1 MHPALRQCLSICKD
15 HLNTTTLANCS
26 GFRYSFIYLFRF
38 WILEWLSWF
47 QNKQWFFSSVMKCQ
61 NNIILN
67 QNLILRLKHHNCICT
82 TLPVYWHH
90 LHPKS
95 NHRQFLLR
103 QRLKNYLLSR
113 ACKSDG
119 WYSYSKVRGVTRCVC
134 WIVLPKT
141 IVVELKKERP
151 GTLWTSTKGQ

>member
-1 MHPALRQCLSICKD
+1 MSCIQHCDNVWAYAKITWTQQPLLIVQG
-15 HLNTTTLANCS
+15 S
-26 GFRYSFIYLFRF
+26 GKVLLIYLFRF
-38 WILEWLSWF
+38 WILERLSWF

-103 QRLKNYLLSR
+103 QRLKNYLVEHVNLMMIFLQQGQRSNQVCLLDCFYQKLS
-113 ACKSDG
+113 
-119 WYSYSKVRGVTRCVC
+119 
-134 WIVLPKT
+134 L
-141 IVVELKKERP
+141 
-151 GTLWTSTKGQ
+151 

>member
-1 MHPALRQCLSICKD
+1 MSCIQHCDSVWAYAKITWTQQPLLIVQG
-15 HLNTTTLANCS
+15 S
-26 GFRYSFIYLFRF
+26 GKVLLIYLFRF

-103 QRLKNYLLSR
+103 QRLKNYLVEHVNLMMIFLQQGQRSNQVCLLDCFYQKLS
-113 ACKSDG
+113 
-119 WYSYSKVRGVTRCVC
+119 
-134 WIVLPKT
+134 L
-141 IVVELKKERP
+141 
-151 GTLWTSTKGQ
+151 

>member
-1 MHPALRQCLSICKD
+1 MID
-15 HLNTTTLANCS
+15 
-26 GFRYSFIYLFRF
+26 LFRF

-67 QNLILRLKHHNCICT
+67 QNLILRLKHYNCICT

-95 NHRQFLLR
+95 NHRQFILR
-103 QRLKNYLLSR
+103 QCLKNYLVEHVNLMMIFLQQGQRSNQVCLLDCFTKNYR
-113 ACKSDG
+113 CRIEKRKTRHIVNV
-119 WYSYSKVRGVTRCVC
+119 YFLMVSKFQKQ
-134 WIVLPKT
+134 IFLFSFKPKNEQNYFL
-141 IVVELKKERP
+141 ISALRI
-151 GTLWTSTKGQ
+151 